1 MSHFEDS
8 ARSDGGHTVG
18 PPTISEKPETLR
30 SSARDVERATWFVFV
45 LLVAFFLLLFI
56 VFFPAGRLLLD
67 PDLYWRI
74 ATGRK
79 IWETGSLPQ
88 VEEFSHTFRGH
99 PWIERDWL
107 GDLSFFG
114 AYSLLGW
121 RGVAMITG
129 GAIALAYALL
139 FLMLAR
145 TMRLTVAVGVA
156 AVALGLSV
164 SHLHARTQIFSDGLM
179 VVWAAALAR
188 AVDAKTSPS
197 LMLLPVMTLWANVHG
212 SFVAGLALTVALA
225 AEAVLESRSGER
237 LLVTRKWALFLVA
250 AVGAACITPY
260 GARSFLSAFQ
270 VVVANEAKRYINE
283 WQAVSFDNGRIAVLS
298 VLGLAFLALLNG
310 VKIRFCRLTI
320 LLLITAYMLTAV
332 RFIFLFNI
340 IAPLLLVTPLTRQ
353 FRFLR
358 LSEQI
363 ATQPQFF
370 TTMSQLARRGLHG
383 TYGII
388 AIIILATGVL
398 GGSVTPLRQI
408 SPEGAVDYIFAHNL
422 HGNIYNGYDFGGYLI
437 FRGVPT
443 FIDGRTEMLF
453 GDGFITEMRTI
464 VFKRPREFI
473 GYLDKYR
480 ISVGLVAPN
489 SIEAQEFRASAD
501 WIGVY
506 SDDIS
511 ELFVRRN

>member
-1 MSHFEDS
+1 MGHLEDS
-8 ARSDGGHTVG
+8 ARSDARHTIGTV
-18 PPTISEKPETLR
+18 SEKPER
-30 SSARDVERATWFVFV
+30 MRPSDQDVQRARWFIFV
-45 LLVAFFLLLFI
+45 LLVAFFLLLLI
-56 VFFPAGRLLLD
+56 VFIPAGRLLLD

-79 IWETGSLPQ
+79 IWESGSFPQ
-88 VEEFSHTFRGH
+88 VDEFSHTFRGH

-139 FLMLAR
+139 FLMLSR
-145 TMRLTVAVGVA
+145 TMRLTVAIGVA
-156 AVALGLSV
+156 AVALALSV
-164 SHLHARTQIFSDGLM
+164 RHLHARTQIFSDGLM
-179 VVWAAALAR
+179 VVWAAALVR

-225 AEAVLESRSGER
+225 AEAVIESPSGDR
-237 LLVTRKWALFLVA
+237 LLVTRRWAIFLVA
-250 AVGAACITPY
+250 TLGAACITPY

-270 VVVANEAKRYINE
+270 VVVANEGKAYINE
-283 WQAVSFDNGRIAVLS
+283 WQAVSFDNGQITVLS
-298 VLGLAFLALLNG
+298 VLALVFLALLNG
-310 VKIRFCRLTI
+310 VKIRFCRLAI

-340 IAPLLLVTPLTRQ
+340 LAPLLLATPLTRQ

-363 ATQPQFF
+363 TTQPQFF
-370 TTMSQLARRGLHG
+370 TTISQLGRRGLHG
-383 TYGII
+383 TYGVI

-398 GGSVTPLRQI
+398 GNSVKPSRQI
-408 SPEGAVDYIFAHNL
+408 SPENAVDYIFAHNL
-422 HGNIYNGYDFGGYLI
+422 HGNIYNEYDFGGYLI

-453 GDGFITEMRTI
+453 GDGFITENRRI
-464 VFKRPREFI
+464 VFQRPREFI

-480 ISVGLVAPN
+480 ISIGLVAPN
-489 SIEAQEFRASAD
+489 SFESQEFRASSN